1 MIQIMPIII
10 LLINHK
16 NHHQAD
22 NGSVMPQCIETTG
35 AGSGALL
42 KRCNDDDEHG
52 DDFDDDHDDHG
63 HDHHEHHDVGLR
75 GSP

>member
-16 NHHQAD
+16 DRHQAD

-42 KRCNDDDEHG
+42 KRYNHDDHDEHG
-52 DDFDDDHDDHG
+52 DDLDDHYRDHDL
-63 HDHHEHHDVGLR
+63 HVVGLR
-75 GSP
+75 GFP

>member
-1 MIQIMPIII
+1 MIQIPIII

-16 NHHQAD
+16 DRHQAD

-42 KRCNDDDEHG
+42 KRCNHDG
-52 DDFDDDHDDHG
+52 GDFDDDHDDHG